1 MGLSRDNRLMAA
13 ALLLWGVGEG
23 LFAYIQPLYLKQL
36 GADPA
41 TIGAVLAVAAGVAVF
56 FHLPAGYLSDHL
68 GRKQVLLVGWGLG
81 LLATVL
87 MFAANSLET
96 FTVALVLYT
105 TTMFVGGPINSYVVE
120 ARGAQSEQRA
130 LTLVS
135 AGFWGGTIAS
145 PAVGG
150 WIGQEFGLRW
160 VYGVALVMFV
170 LSCLAIFFLRP
181 QALVVPEHGQ
191 SRYAE
196 LFTNRRFINLM
207 ALMFFAFFGIQVGLP
222 LMPNFVQE
230 VRGYNVQAVGWLGTV
245 TSASTVLVNLRYG
258 QRAPR
263 RGFFL
268 AQILLFLSMA
278 FLLMVNGWPGVALA
292 YAFRASWPLARNMA
306 NAQVRRVVSAAE
318 IGLAFG
324 VFETVG
330 ALALALGPWLAGQL
344 YARAPALPFQASLI
358 LIALAAPVVWL
369 FAPRREESVE
379 AVAAPLSTEAA
390 DLSN

>member
-160 VYGVALVMFV
+160 VYGAALVMFV

-230 VRGYNVQAVGWLGTV
+230 VSGYNVQAVGWLGTV
-245 TSASTVLVNLRYG
+245 TSASTVG
-258 QRAPR
+258 SKA
-263 RGFFL
+263 
-268 AQILLFLSMA
+268 
-278 FLLMVNGWPGVALA
+278 
-292 YAFRASWPLARNMA
+292 
-306 NAQVRRVVSAAE
+306 
-318 IGLAFG
+318 
-324 VFETVG
+324 
-330 ALALALGPWLAGQL
+330 
-344 YARAPALPFQASLI
+344 
-358 LIALAAPVVWL
+358 
-369 FAPRREESVE
+369 
-379 AVAAPLSTEAA
+379 
-390 DLSN
+390 